1 MTPLISVVSPEYK
14 GARMVEELVRRISAS
29 LSPITENFEIILVN
43 DGSPDD
49 SWAEITKACAAD
61 PRVKGLN
68 LSRNFGQHYAISAGL
83 AYAKGDWVVV
93 MDCDLQ
99 DRPEEIPNLYAKALE
114 GWDIVQARR
123 MNKKF
128 GWWKKMSSRIFHS
141 VYDWLS
147 GQKTDSAIGNFG
159 IYSKAVI
166 GELNKMPECARSFGT
181 LLGYLGFSKTT
192 VDVEHCERAEGSS
205 SYSIRKL
212 LRLTFDASISN
223 TNKPLKMAVALGLVM
238 SVVSFLLAL
247 YNVIAKLC
255 GIISLQGYTTTV
267 FSIWFVGG
275 ILLLMMG
282 VVGLYVGKI
291 FDQVKGRQMWI
302 VKERINF

>member
-1 MTPLISVVSPEYK
+1 MIPLISVVSPEYK
-14 GARMVEELVRRISAS
+14 GARMVEELVSRIKAS
-29 LSPITENFEIILVN
+29 VSSITEDFEIILVN

-49 SWAEITKACAAD
+49 SWEEISKACAAD

-123 MNKKF
+123 LHKKF
-128 GWWKKMSSRIFHS
+128 GWWKRATSSLYHS

-147 GQKTDSAIGNFG
+147 GQKTDSAVGNYG
-159 IYSKAVI
+159 IYRESVI
-166 GELNKMPECARSFGT
+166 REFNRMPEYTRSFGT
-181 LLGYLGFSKTT
+181 LLRYLGFTKTT
-192 VDVEHCERAEGSS
+192 IDVEHSERAEGSS
-205 SYSIRKL
+205 SYSLAKL
-212 LRLTFDASISN
+212 LKLSIDTSVAN
-223 TNKPLKMAVALGLVM
+223 TNKPLKMAVTLGFVM
-238 SVVSFLLAL
+238 SAVSFILAL

-255 GIISLQGYTTTV
+255 GIISIQGYTTTV

-275 ILLLMMG
+275 IILLMLG

-291 FDQVKGRQMWI
+291 FDQVKGRQVYI
-302 VKERINF
+302 VRDQLNF